1 MKASPSTS
9 LEVINNRLDLVSKII
24 QKPAL
29 PQILINLL
37 KRTFDTLRLLQKFS
51 FGRGDADDLISV
63 AKTIRISNQIASL
76 LRAHV
81 DSPQS
86 DVEAKN
92 SVVSNDDPFAKILS
106 QFDFDGP
113 MQVATRILCSI
124 DEDGLSEYHR
134 LEENQTNEA
143 ESTSEEVTDEVNTE
157 ETDATPY
164 RSTTAPNSDYD
175 TKSPSMNQIDGDI
188 WITKKEY
195 ENCKI

>member
-9 LEVINNRLDLVSKII
+9 LEVINNRLDLVAKII

-29 PQILINLL
+29 PQSLVNLL

-63 AKTIRISNQIASL
+63 AKTIRISNQIALL

-86 DVEAKN
+86 DAEAKN
-92 SVVSNDDPFAKILS
+92 SAVSNDDPFAKILS
-106 QFDFDGP
+106 QFDFKGP
-113 MQVATRILCSI
+113 MQVATRILSSI
-124 DEDGLSEYHR
+124 DEEGLSEHHR
-134 LEENQTNEA
+134 LEGNQATET
-143 ESTSEEVTDEVNTE
+143 ESTSEEVTDEVDTE
-157 ETDATPY
+157 ETDATPS
-164 RSTTAPNSDYD
+164 RSTTAPNGDYV

-195 ENCKI
+195 ENCRI